1 MPRIV
6 TDEMVEPVTRVL
18 LGAIDTGDGG
28 TDEQRAVLGTL
39 VAGYWERPDL
49 DVGALSALEPED
61 AAASVTEPAHRRRV
75 RELMVLLESCRHPL
89 TEEQVARVEA
99 YADALHEEGPGMTI
113 VRSLVR
119 DGAKQAMA
127 DFQRFVD
134 DIESQLAEPSLAGEY
149 LGYFDT
155 PKPELAARLRAM
167 HDLPEG
173 TLRYEYV
180 EFYRRNDLT
189 LPGDDPNMPAVFVAH
204 DMCHV
209 IAGYEPTGPEEIA
222 LGAMQLGVVDSDA
235 HWVQF
240 LGNLAIHEAGYFND
254 ESFVGKTATLQ
265 REGAAVL
272 LAEALRRGSQCTGD
286 FTSAD
291 HLALAATP
299 LAEVRERYGVPARA

>member
-6 TDEMVEPVTRVL
+6 TNEMVEPVTRVL

-28 TDEQRAVLGTL
+28 TDEQRAVLAAL
-39 VAGYWERPDL
+39 VGGYWERPDL
-49 DVGALSALEPED
+49 DLDALSALEPDE
-61 AAASVTEPAHRRRV
+61 AAALVGDGAHRRRV

-89 TEEQVARVEA
+89 TEDQVARVEA
-99 YADALHEEGPGMTI
+99 YAAALHEEGPGMTI
-113 VRSLVR
+113 VRSLVD

-127 DFQRFVD
+127 DFQRYID
-134 DIESQLAEPSLAGEY
+134 EIQGELAERTLAADY
-149 LGYFDT
+149 LEYFDT
-155 PKPELAARLRAM
+155 PKPELADRLREM

-173 TLRYEYV
+173 TLGYEYV
-180 EFYRRNDLT
+180 EFYRRHNLT
-189 LPGDDPNMPAVFVAH
+189 LPGDDPNLPAVFVSH

-209 IAGYEPTGPEEIA
+209 IAGYGPTGPEEIA

-240 LGNLAIHEAGYFND
+240 LGNLAIHEAGFFNN
-254 ESFVGKTATLQ
+254 ESFVGKTATLE
-265 REGAAVL
+265 REGAAAL
-272 LAEALRRGSQCTGD
+272 LAEGLRRGSQCTGD